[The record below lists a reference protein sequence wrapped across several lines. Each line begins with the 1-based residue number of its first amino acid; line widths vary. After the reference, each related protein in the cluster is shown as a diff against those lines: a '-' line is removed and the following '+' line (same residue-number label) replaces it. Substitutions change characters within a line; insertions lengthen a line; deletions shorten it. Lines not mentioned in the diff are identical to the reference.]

1 MEKEL
6 PHIDLP
12 EDWLAG
18 TDVSKELLN
27 LYANYPVR
35 LKCEMCVLC
44 AGGKVNA
51 AVNLKQIEVV
61 SGDFVVLP
69 PGTIFQISSVEGDLS
84 LYILGFSEQFLQRE
98 DRLKQVLD
106 ITYLA
111 FDSPV
116 THLVPKGFELM
127 LDYYK
132 FLIRL
137 YEFMDEKQR
146 SMMAGGLFNNIQMG
160 IAMAYRDVTL
170 EQGGLSKNEQLC
182 RSFGQLVMKHY
193 AQKRNV
199 SWYAAQMGI
208 THAYLC
214 SVVKQVTGQTCMDI
228 ISSAVIMEI
237 KSQLKL
243 TSLPIQTISDSL
255 NFANLSFF
263 GKYFK
268 RHVGMSP
275 LEYRNSR

>member
-1 MEKEL
+1 M

-61 SGDFVVLP
+61 SGDLVVLP

-127 LDYYK
+127 LDYYR

-137 YEFMDEKQR
+137 YEFLGEKQR
-146 SMMAGGLFNNIQMG
+146 SMVAGGLFNNIQMG

-243 TSLPIQTISDSL
+243 TSLPIQAISDSL